1 MEAVRAMIEGV
12 LALEPAA
19 DALEFAGR
27 WSTWGQLAGA
37 KTALQSHLASLGRA
51 GRVAVLMRNRPEI
64 LCATLACIAEEQC
77 LVTINPVYPDDQVA
91 EDLARVATPVIIAST
106 QDWGRS
112 AVAAAAAASG
122 ALCLEIGS
130 APDFPVRVRSEASGP
145 LAEFPGAF
153 APGVAVEM
161 LTSGTTGKPKRIPL
175 EVKAYEKALLGAALF
190 EGGRKADDPPQ
201 LRSGTTILTNPF
213 AHTSGL
219 MASVGFVLAGRKACL
234 LERFKVADFIDAL
247 KRHRPKVAGGP
258 PAALRMLMDARPDPD
273 TFSSLLAFRTGT
285 APLDPDLADAFYEAY
300 GVPVLQNYGATEFG
314 GVAGWTMADFKAH
327 RRDKRGSV
335 GRLNPGLEGRAVDP
349 DTHEPLE
356 PGRPGVLQLKGSRIG
371 DGVSWLTTTDLAIVD
386 ADLFLFILGRADNA
400 IIRGGFKVHPE
411 DVIKVLQD
419 HPAVLEAAVVG
430 IADARLGQVP
440 VAACILR
447 SGVAAIEEELLAFA
461 RGRLA
466 PYQTPTRLKIVEDL
480 PRTTSMKVSQP
491 ELRALFAADQKEGET
506 A

>member
-1 MEAVRAMIEGV
+1 MKAVRETIEGV

-27 WSTWGQLAGA
+27 WITWGQLADA
-37 KTALQSHLASLGRA
+37 KAALQRHLAPLGEG

-64 LCATLACIAEEQC
+64 VCATLACIAEGQC

-91 EDLARVATPVIIAST
+91 QDLTEVKTPVIIASA
-106 QDWGRS
+106 QDWARPP
-112 AVAAAAAASG
+112 VAAAAMASG

-130 APDFPVRVRSEASGP
+130 AADMPVRVRSQASRP
-145 LAEFPGAF
+145 LPDFQQAF

-161 LTSGTTGKPKRIPL
+161 LTSGTTGRPKRIPL
-175 EVKAYEKALLGAALF
+175 DATAYEKSLLGAALF
-190 EGGRKADDPPQ
+190 EGGRNASDPPQ
-201 LRSGTTILTNPF
+201 LRSGTGIMTNPF

-219 MASVGFVLAGRKACL
+219 MGVVGFALSGRKACL
-234 LERFKVADFIDAL
+234 LERFKTADFIDAL

-314 GVAGWTMADFKAH
+314 GVAGWTMGDFKAH
-327 RRDKRGSV
+327 RLDKRGSV

-349 DTHEPLE
+349 DTHQPLE
-356 PGRPGVLQLKGSRIG
+356 PGSPGVLQLKGSRIG
-371 DGVSWLTTTDLAIVD
+371 DGVNWLTTTDLAVVD
-386 ADLFLFILGRADNA
+386 ADLFVFVLGRADNA

-411 DVIKVLQD
+411 DVVKALQD

-440 VAACILR
+440 VAACMLR
-447 SGVAAIEEELLAFA
+447 SGAAASEEQLLTFA

-480 PRTTSMKVSQP
+480 PRTTLMKVSQV
-491 ELRALFAADQKEGET
+491 ELRALFTADQKEGET

>member
-1 MEAVRAMIEGV
+1 MEAVREMIEGV
-12 LALEPAA
+12 LALEPAE
-19 DALEFAGR
+19 DALEFSGR
-27 WSTWGQLAGA
+27 WTTWGQLAGA
-37 KTALQSHLASLGRA
+37 KAALQRHLAPLGQG

-64 LCATLACIAEEQC
+64 VCATLACIAEGQC
-77 LVTINPVYPDDQVA
+77 LVTINPIYPDDQVA
-91 EDLARVATPVIIAST
+91 EDLVQVATPVIIAT
-106 QDWGRS
+106 AQDWGRP
-112 AVAAAAAASG
+112 AVAAAAEASG

-130 APDFPVRVRSEASGP
+130 TADLTVRVRSEPSGP
-145 LAEFPGAF
+145 LPNFPRAF

-161 LTSGTTGKPKRIPL
+161 LTSGTTGKPKRVPL
-175 EVKAYEKALLGAALF
+175 EAAAYEKALLGAALF
-190 EGGRKADDPPQ
+190 EGGRKPDDPPQ
-201 LRSGTTILTNPF
+201 LRSGTSILTNPF

-219 MASVGFVLAGRKACL
+219 MGSVGFVLSGRKACL
-234 LERFKVADFIDAL
+234 LERFKVADFVDAL

-285 APLDPDLADAFYEAY
+285 APLDPDLADAFYDAY

-314 GVAGWTMADFKAH
+314 GVAGWTMGDFKMH
-327 RRDKRGSV
+327 RLDKRGSV
-335 GRLNPGLEGRAVDP
+335 GRLNPGLEGRAIDP

-371 DGVSWLTTTDLAIVD
+371 DGLNWLTTTDLAIVD
-386 ADLFLFILGRADNA
+386 EDLFVFILGRADNA

-411 DVIKVLQD
+411 DVIKALQD

-430 IADARLGQVP
+430 IADPRLGAVP
-440 VAACILR
+440 VAACVLR
-447 SGVAAIEEELLAFA
+447 TGAAATEEELLIFA
-461 RGRLA
+461 RSRLA
-466 PYQTPTRLKIVEDL
+466 PYQTPTQLKVVAEL

-491 ELRALFAADQKEGET
+491 ELRALFAADHKEGET